1 MAPFAWLILAAYQ
14 HTQVRAIAHAPQLI
28 KALSGQTTTCRSI
41 YVPMKRSSIS
51 TRQLLRP
58 LSVVVSLAMAT
69 ILATPVHAEPQ
80 QALAILLRQLH
91 AKPLGLY
98 DGVRL
103 LRIDQPGGGSL
114 TLSVS
119 CEREQWRVQN
129 YDKPAGPA
137 VFTDVAFLSAKG
149 IAQTWVCTAPTKVL
163 E

>member
-1 MAPFAWLILAAYQ
+1 MQSRFIGVERHNHGVMMHPEKQSRMATHP
-14 HTQVRAIAHAPQLI
+14 
-28 KALSGQTTTCRSI
+28 
-41 YVPMKRSSIS
+41 
-51 TRQLLRP
+51 LLRH
-58 LSVVVSLAMAT
+58 LGGVVSLATAT
-69 ILATPVHAEPQ
+69 CLATPVLAEPQ

-119 CEREQWRVQN
+119 CGREQWRVQTFN
-129 YDKPAGPA
+129 RPGGPA

-149 IAQTWVCTAPTKVL
+149 IAQTWVCTAPTRVL